1 MPRLAGATATKTPE
15 TTIDFV
21 VSPSLD
27 MTNSMY
33 FTYLAKD
40 HEGLEGFATETRK
53 RMDPDFLREFDFLYE
68 FPMGEPGL
76 LGTLGDML
84 WNQPQTWS
92 SVDALLDYVR
102 NLPLDIGSVETGL
115 GVQGLAFNVTG
126 CDMDGIRPETTDL
139 NREGFLNRLRT
150 QGVDE
155 AAALELWERPEALR
169 DRLASMIERY
179 YNQFYKPD
187 MRRRMPCLERSVTH
201 YKGNASI
208 GNITELLKKAS
219 GRDQVC
225 LEADS
230 VCPGPWKRLIFA
242 PSLDMGPYMSCA
254 IIGDLHGMFYPCES
268 RFVTGN
274 EADDDST
281 RMARI
286 YKALS
291 DEQRL
296 HILQIL
302 REREMYAQEVVDRTG
317 IHQSQVSRHLSFL
330 KAVGLVNSRREGS
343 MKFFS
348 LNTDARKQLQR
359 TLELFP
365 EGGSRS

>member
-1 MPRLAGATATKTPE
+1 MPRLAGGTTTRAPE

-27 MTNSMY
+27 MTNTMY

-40 HEGLEGFATETRK
+40 HEGLEGFAAETRK
-53 RMDPDFLREFDFLYE
+53 RMAPDFLREFDFLYE

-76 LGTLGDML
+76 MGTLGDML
-84 WNQPQTWS
+84 WKQPQTWS
-92 SVDALLDYVR
+92 SVDALLEYVR

-126 CDMDGIRPETTDL
+126 CDMIGIRPDTNDL
-139 NREGFLNRLRT
+139 TRDGFIARLRK
-150 QGVDE
+150 QGVNE
-155 AAALELWERPEALR
+155 ADALELFERPEELR
-169 DRLASMIERY
+169 ERLANMIERF
-179 YNQFYKPD
+179 YNEFYKPD
-187 MRRRMPCLERSVTH
+187 MPRRMPCLERSVAF
-201 YKGNASI
+201 YRSNATLA
-208 GNITELLKKAS
+208 NITQLLKKAS

-225 LEADS
+225 LEPDS
-230 VCPGPWKRLIFA
+230 VCPGPWERLVFA

-268 RFVTGN
+268 RFVTGD
-274 EADDDST
+274 EADDDAA

-296 HILQIL
+296 RILQIL
-302 REREMYAQEVVDRTG
+302 GEREMYAQEVVDRTG
-317 IHQSQVSRHLSFL
+317 LHQSQVSRHLSFL
-330 KAVGLVNSRREGS
+330 KAVGLLNSRREGS
-343 MKFFS
+343 MKHFS
-348 LNTDARKQLQR
+348 INPDARRQLQR

-365 EGGSRS
+365 EGGRK